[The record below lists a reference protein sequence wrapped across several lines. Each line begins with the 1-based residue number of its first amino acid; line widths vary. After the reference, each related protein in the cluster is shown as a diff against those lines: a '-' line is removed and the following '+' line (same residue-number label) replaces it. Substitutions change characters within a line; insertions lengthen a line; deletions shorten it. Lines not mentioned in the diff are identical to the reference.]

1 MGSSGELIII
11 LALFLLHVSLFLV
24 AYMFFKRNQAP
35 LRITI
40 ILAATVDLGL
50 LGWRWNGFSG
60 ALLLV
65 SVAHLLFWI
74 SLVLVSQ
81 SLFPVAAWDK
91 RWGAVWTLLSYVLDF
106 NLPSYIIENGK
117 SHLRVPGRAMSRRGT
132 GVIRVGVGNAA
143 VMQTTTQFSRVIG
156 PGTSFNHRLE
166 SVKAVV
172 DLHTQSRYAATV
184 KAQTKDG
191 VPVEASLFCLFRI
204 APNNTPGTQRA
215 DFGFPEQNIR
225 EVVYHQAGLAEE
237 DESYSWDDFALQ
249 TAISCFK
256 EIIDHYSLDQLFA
269 PHDPDQIPRQELV
282 ERLNEAA
289 RRKLNRQRI
298 ELVFA
303 GFGTLKFPPSVTE
316 QRIESWKARWV
327 AQAMEMEA
335 AGEAD
340 AERLTQEARAAG
352 QWDLVQGMVNSLAA
366 AQSVG
371 GVELADL
378 VTWQLLGAMESMSA
392 DPLMQPLISQQ
403 TVSALLNIREWL
415 EAPERP

>member
-11 LALFLLHVSLFLV
+11 LALLLLHVSLFLV
-24 AYMFFKRNQAP
+24 AYMFFRRNQAP
-35 LRITI
+35 LRLTI
-40 ILAATVDLGL
+40 ILAASVALGL
-50 LGWRWNGFSG
+50 MGLRWNGFYG
-60 ALLLV
+60 ALLLF
-65 SVAHLLFWI
+65 SVVQLFFWI

-81 SLFPVAAWDK
+81 SLFPVADWEK

-117 SHLRVPGRAMSRRGT
+117 SHLRIPGRIMSRRGT
-132 GVIRVGVGNAA
+132 GVIRIGVGNAA

-156 PGTSFNHRLE
+156 PGTSFTNRLE

-184 KAQTKDG
+184 NAQTKDG

-204 APNNTPGTQRA
+204 APNSTPGTQRD
-215 DFGFPEQNIR
+215 DFAFPEQNIR

-282 ERLNEAA
+282 ERLNEDA
-289 RRKLNRQRI
+289 RRKLKRQRI

-316 QRIESWKARWV
+316 QRIESWKAHWV
-327 AQAMEMEA
+327 AQAMGMEA

-340 AERLTQEARAAG
+340 AERLKQEARAAG
-352 QWDLVQGMVNSLAA
+352 QWDLVQGMVNSLAE

-371 GVELADL
+371 GIEPADL

-392 DPLMQPLISQQ
+392 DPLLQPLISQE